1 MKIVH
6 DKYNKRPDQLEA
18 FMSEFHEAVKN
29 NDQLRPHLAKVM
41 EDMNPIRVLGLL
53 ERISKEDC
61 DLLDIHGRCG
71 QVQAAMSV
79 WALTRAFLC
88 RPESMVITHLAVPP
102 VCIRPSV
109 EMESASGSN
118 EDDLTMKLMQIIEA
132 RCPRVLCGRYRRP
145 L

>member
-1 MKIVH
+1 
-6 DKYNKRPDQLEA
+6 
-18 FMSEFHEAVKN
+18 MSEFHEAVKN

-61 DLLDIHGRCG
+61 DLLDIHGRHGPLAGLRSRRRLLCAG
-71 QVQAAMSV
+71 ADTVH
-79 WALTRAFLC
+79 LC

-118 EDDLTMKLMQIIEA
+118 EDDLTMKLMQIIEV
-132 RCPRVLCGRYRRP
+132 CRP
-145 L
+145 PVSAALPLAL